1 VNYAAY
7 ASAAA
12 APAAASAVPLHSS
25 AAIPQPSISPT
36 TLTGS
41 HQQPD
46 FVQEA
51 IQRLFKDAPAFP
63 SSSPPSNVSPSAPA
77 SASPASSRSDLSSQ
91 VSEKVLELSIKT
103 FQARTNCRLICGGV

>member
-12 APAAASAVPLHSS
+12 APAAASAVPLHSA
-25 AAIPQPSISPT
+25 AAIPQTSISPT

-63 SSSPPSNVSPSAPA
+63 SSSPPSNVSPSDPA
-77 SASPASSRSDLSSQ
+77 SASPSPSRSDPSSQ

-103 FQARTNCRLICGGV
+103 FQARTIG